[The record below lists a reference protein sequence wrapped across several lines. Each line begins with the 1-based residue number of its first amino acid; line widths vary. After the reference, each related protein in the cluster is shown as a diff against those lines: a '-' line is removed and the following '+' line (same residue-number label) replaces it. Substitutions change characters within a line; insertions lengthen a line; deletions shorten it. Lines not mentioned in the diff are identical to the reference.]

1 MMKKQLLFLT
11 CMAVLFGCAKENLP
25 QRPDAAIAVGQA
37 KSRFLTLDSIQQLAA
52 ELPECFGEGALTRSG
67 YTKSVADLFP
77 LNDILRSSATKSG
90 ETDDAE
96 VTKNIYVV
104 NYADDG
110 GFAILAADTLMETI
124 LAYSDQGNIT
134 DTMDNPGVR
143 MFMEMIPGYA
153 AAQLAHDPG
162 WDSMSMEDKYPAQS
176 EILLRREY
184 TQVGPF
190 VPVRWNQTEPFN
202 EGINWPDMFTCNN
215 TSNGKPVAGCV
226 AIAMLNIMAANS
238 YPTSFQVSNGWYT
251 CYWDNW
257 RSYLYGS
264 WFPADSYDR
273 RAIAALV
280 AEIGSAVDM
289 SYGCSS
295 SSSSTSKADKA
306 FKNRFNYLTDG
317 IYSFNADRVRMELYY
332 KRAIY
337 VGGYA
342 TENWIGY
349 SHGHDWVIDG
359 YKDVYRVWGVYNN
372 FYDENY
378 NLIRQEPAGERKEQE
393 TRWLHCNYGW
403 GGTGN
408 GYYYVGVFN
417 TEFPVELDPNC
428 AKPSN
433 YYYRF
438 KLEIIKNIRPNI

>member
-1 MMKKQLLFLT
+1 M
-11 CMAVLFGCAKENLP
+11 
-25 QRPDAAIAVGQA
+25 
-37 KSRFLTLDSIQQLAA
+37 
-52 ELPECFGEGALTRSG
+52 
-67 YTKSVADLFP
+67 ADLFP

-190 VPVRWNQTEPFN
+190 IPVRWNQTEPFN

-226 AIAMLNIMAANS
+226 AIAMLNIME
-238 YPTSFQVSNGWYT
+238 QI
-251 CYWDNW
+251 
-257 RSYLYGS
+257 
-264 WFPADSYDR
+264 
-273 RAIAALV
+273 AIRLPSKCQTV
-280 AEIGSAVDM
+280 GIPVIGTTGAVICMDH
-289 SYGCSS
+289 GFLPIR
-295 SSSSTSKADKA
+295 T
-306 FKNRFNYLTDG
+306 T
-317 IYSFNADRVRMELYY
+317 
-332 KRAIY
+332 
-337 VGGYA
+337 GGPLPL
-342 TENWIGY
+342 W
-349 SHGHDWVIDG
+349 
-359 YKDVYRVWGVYNN
+359 
-372 FYDENY
+372 
-378 NLIRQEPAGERKEQE
+378 
-393 TRWLHCNYGW
+393 
-403 GGTGN
+403 
-408 GYYYVGVFN
+408 
-417 TEFPVELDPNC
+417 
-428 AKPSN
+428 
-433 YYYRF
+433 
-438 KLEIIKNIRPNI
+438 

>member
-190 VPVRWNQTEPFN
+190 VPVRWSQWTPFN
-202 EGINWPDMFTCNN
+202 NALYFGPILTCDNHN
-215 TSNGKPVAGCV
+215 PPAGCV
-226 AIAMLNIMAANS
+226 AIAMLQIMAANS
-238 YPTSFQVSNGWYT
+238 YPASFQTWNNHFS
-251 CYWDNW
+251 CDWDKW
-257 RSYLYGS
+257 RKYLMGIS
-264 WFPADSYDR
+264 IPKNSYDEQ
-273 RAIAALV
+273 AIAALV
-280 AEIGSAVDM
+280 KEIGSAVDM
-289 SYGCSS
+289 SYGCTG
-295 SSSSTSKADKA
+295 SSSTIKKADAA
-306 FKNRFNYLTDG
+306 FRNRFNYLTDG
-317 IYSFNADRVRMELYY
+317 IYSFNADRVSMELYY
-332 KRAIY
+332 KRA
-337 VGGYA
+337 VFVSGFA
-342 TENWIGY
+342 TDNWIGH
-349 SHGHDWVIDG
+349 SDGHAWVIDG
-359 YKDVYRVWGVYNN
+359 RKDVYRVWGVYNN
-372 FYDENY
+372 FYDENW

-403 GGTGN
+403 EGVGN

-417 TEFPVELDPNC
+417 TEFPVELDPGC
-428 AKPSN
+428 VKPN
-433 YYYRF
+433 KFYYYRF

>member
-1 MMKKQLLFLT
+1 
-11 CMAVLFGCAKENLP
+11 
-25 QRPDAAIAVGQA
+25 
-37 KSRFLTLDSIQQLAA
+37 
-52 ELPECFGEGALTRSG
+52 
-67 YTKSVADLFP
+67 
-77 LNDILRSSATKSG
+77 
-90 ETDDAE
+90 
-96 VTKNIYVV
+96 
-104 NYADDG
+104 
-110 GFAILAADTLMETI
+110 
-124 LAYSDQGNIT
+124 
-134 DTMDNPGVR
+134 
-143 MFMEMIPGYA
+143 
-153 AAQLAHDPG
+153 
-162 WDSMSMEDKYPAQS
+162 
-176 EILLRREY
+176 
-184 TQVGPF
+184 
-190 VPVRWNQTEPFN
+190 
-202 EGINWPDMFTCNN
+202 MFTCNN

-359 YKDVYRVWGVYNN
+359 YKDVYRVWGVSNN

-403 GGTGN
+403 GRN
-408 GYYYVGVFN
+408 
-417 TEFPVELDPNC
+417 
-428 AKPSN
+428 
-433 YYYRF
+433 R
-438 KLEIIKNIRPNI
+438 